1 MKFTL
6 SELGPKLYFSRNGD
20 LSEINAFYR
29 RPNFTPL
36 ISAENAFNYCSFS
49 ISIIQFVTFV
59 AENIPFNEKYF
70 QAMLISKGIN
80 PNQKKI
86 NNFDSIQV
94 SMLF

>member
-36 ISAENAFNYCSFS
+36 ISAENALLITALQFQLL
-49 ISIIQFVTFV
+49 QFVTFV
-59 AENIPFNEKYF
+59 AENIP
-70 QAMLISKGIN
+70 
-80 PNQKKI
+80 
-86 NNFDSIQV
+86 IQ
-94 SMLF
+94 

>member
-36 ISAENAFNYCSFS
+36 ISAENALLITAPSLQFQLL
-49 ISIIQFVTFV
+49 QFVTFGG
-59 AENIPFNEKYF
+59 KYT
-70 QAMLISKGIN
+70 
-80 PNQKKI
+80 
-86 NNFDSIQV
+86 IQ
-94 SMLF
+94 